1 MSEHYLRFLENED
14 EAQMTGYKFSV
25 QGDRVIIS
33 PTFHHTEYETD
44 RPKNYSK
51 PEARKFWA
59 SLISTGKFEEVQ
71 PSLSQVLANIA
82 TNGGFLTMNDLKVIA
97 KEDRL
102 KMILVRMGNSRFLA
116 HAQDVKWL
124 VEIVQRDGKDYVR
137 DISLPVDSLN
147 SPRSYVQFLPAV

>member
-1 MSEHYLRFLENED
+1 MTEHYLRFLENED

-25 QGDRVIIS
+25 QGNRVIIS
-33 PTFHHTEYETD
+33 QTFHHKEYETD
-44 RPKNYSK
+44 RRWSNSK

-59 SLISTGKFEEVQ
+59 SLIASGKFEEVQ

-82 TNGGFLTMNDLKVIA
+82 TNGGFLTMNDLRVIA

-137 DISLPVDSLN
+137 DISLP
-147 SPRSYVQFLPAV
+147 AK